1 MGDTMISRLAIRFTL
16 WSERW
21 YPDSFVFAALAVI
34 IVALADIAMGASP
47 ATVATSFGS
56 GFWTLVPFT
65 MQMTIVVI
73 SGYVVAVSPP
83 VMRIID
89 GIARLPGS
97 GRSAIAMVAFF
108 TMAVSFLSYAMSLVF
123 GGLLVLAMARR
134 TDLKMDYRAA
144 AAAGYLGLGA
154 TWALGINSSAAMLQ
168 ANPAS
173 LPKAISDITGVIPF
187 SQTVGTWQSMTMA
200 LIIMLVSVAICYYSA
215 PSPSQSRTAEDFGID
230 LSPLG
235 STVQKSTRPGDWLE
249 RSWLVTVL
257 LVLLGAGFLYGEF
270 TTKDTLKA
278 ISDLNTYNILFLMLG
293 LLLHWRLGNFL
304 SAVTKS
310 IPSVGGILIQFP
322 LYASTSVLLTQV
334 KGSDGVSISTHIAD
348 FFVAIST
355 VDVFPVVIGIY
366 SGILGF
372 LLPSGGGKWIVEAP
386 YVMQAAKDLHAN
398 LGWTV
403 QVYNAAEA
411 LPNLINPFW
420 MLPLLGVLGLKAREI
435 VGFTFTQFIIH
446 VPLVLFLLWLFAK
459 TLPAS

>member
-1 MGDTMISRLAIRFTL
+1 MGDTVISRLAIKFTT

-34 IVALADIAMGASP
+34 IVAIADLAVGADP
-47 ATVATSFGS
+47 QAVVTSFGT

-65 MQMTIVVI
+65 MQMAIVVI

-83 VMRIID
+83 IMRLID
-89 GIARLPGS
+89 GIASLPKS
-97 GRSAIAMVAFF
+97 GRSAVALVALM
-108 TMAVSFLSYAMSLVF
+108 TMLVSFLSYAMSLVF

-134 TDLKMDYRAA
+134 SDLKMDYRAA

-187 SQTVGTWQSMTMA
+187 SQTVGTWQSMLMA
-200 LIIMLVSVAICYYSA
+200 LIIMLVSVAISYYSA
-215 PSPSQSRTAEDFGID
+215 PSPAQSRTAEDFGID
-230 LSPLG
+230 LSPPAPP
-235 STVQKSTRPGDWLE
+235 VQKATRPGDWLE

-257 LVLLGAGFLYGEF
+257 LVILGAGFLYGEF
-270 TTKDTLKA
+270 TTKDTLRA

-322 LYASTSVLLTQV
+322 LYASTAVLLTQV
-334 KGSDGVSISTHIAD
+334 KGSDGVSISNHIAD

-355 VDVFPVVIGIY
+355 TDVFPVVIGIY

-386 YVMQAAKDLHAN
+386 YVMQAAKDVHAN

-459 TLPAS
+459 TLPGS

>member
-1 MGDTMISRLAIRFTL
+1 MGDTVISRLAIKFTT

-34 IVALADIAMGASP
+34 IVAIADLAVGADP
-47 ATVATSFGS
+47 QAVVTSFGT

-65 MQMTIVVI
+65 MQMAIVVI

-83 VMRIID
+83 IMRIID

-97 GRSAIAMVAFF
+97 GRSAVAMVAFF

-187 SQTVGTWQSMTMA
+187 SQTVGTWQSMLMA
-200 LIIMLVSVAICYYSA
+200 LIIMLVSVAISYYSA
-215 PSPSQSRTAEDFGID
+215 PSPAQSRTAEDFGID
-230 LSPLG
+230 LSPPVP
-235 STVQKSTRPGDWLE
+235 TMQKATRPGDWLE

-257 LVLLGAGFLYGEF
+257 LVILGAGFLYGEF
-270 TTKDTLKA
+270 TTKDTLRA

-322 LYASTSVLLTQV
+322 LYASTAVLLTQV
-334 KGSDGVSISTHIAD
+334 KGSDGVSISNHIAD

-355 VDVFPVVIGIY
+355 TDVFPVVIGIY

-386 YVMQAAKDLHAN
+386 YVMQAAKDVHAN

-435 VGFTFTQFIIH
+435 VGFTFTQFIVH
-446 VPLVLFLLWLFAK
+446 VPLVLFLLWFLAK

>member
-1 MGDTMISRLAIRFTL
+1 MGDTVISRLAIKFTT

-34 IVALADIAMGASP
+34 IVAIADLAVGADP
-47 ATVATSFGS
+47 QAVVTSFGT

-65 MQMTIVVI
+65 MQMAIVVI

-83 VMRIID
+83 IMRLIN
-89 GIARLPGS
+89 GIASLPKS
-97 GRSAIAMVAFF
+97 GRSAVAMVALM
-108 TMAVSFLSYAMSLVF
+108 TMLVSFLSYAMSLVF

-134 TDLKMDYRAA
+134 SNLKMDYRAA

-200 LIIMLVSVAICYYSA
+200 LIIMLVSVAISYYSA
-215 PSPSQSRTAEDFGID
+215 PSPAQSRTAEDFGID
-230 LSPLG
+230 LSPPAP
-235 STVQKSTRPGDWLE
+235 TAQKATRPGDWLE

-257 LVLLGAGFLYGEF
+257 LVILGAGFLYGEF
-270 TTKDTLKA
+270 TTKDTLRA

-304 SAVTKS
+304 AAVTKS

-322 LYASTSVLLTQV
+322 LYASTAVLLTQV
-334 KGSDGVSISTHIAD
+334 KGSDGVSISNHIAD

-355 VDVFPVVIGIY
+355 TDVFPVVIGIY

-386 YVMQAAKDLHAN
+386 YVMQAAKDVHAN

-459 TLPAS
+459 TLPGS

>member
-1 MGDTMISRLAIRFTL
+1 
-16 WSERW
+16 
-21 YPDSFVFAALAVI
+21 
-34 IVALADIAMGASP
+34 
-47 ATVATSFGS
+47 
-56 GFWTLVPFT
+56 
-65 MQMTIVVI
+65 
-73 SGYVVAVSPP
+73 
-83 VMRIID
+83 
-89 GIARLPGS
+89 
-97 GRSAIAMVAFF
+97 
-108 TMAVSFLSYAMSLVF
+108 
-123 GGLLVLAMARR
+123 
-134 TDLKMDYRAA
+134 
-144 AAAGYLGLGA
+144 
-154 TWALGINSSAAMLQ
+154 MLQ